1 MADKQ
6 EKGRGESGSNDSP
19 ENFGLEDSSVD
30 ETTEINLGGGAVL
43 RITIEFVLPGDA
55 SGGSGT
61 VKSFKRPV

>member
-6 EKGRGESGSNDSP
+6 EKGRGESGSSDSP
-19 ENFGLEDSSVD
+19 ESFGLEDSSVN

-55 SGGSGT
+55 SEEAG
-61 VKSFKRPV
+61 R